1 MKNTNIYKI
10 TAFVIF
16 LNLLLHTA
24 LLHNFFTA
32 GVICIEQNGN
42 TRIENLTE
50 FNKLNSNLFD
60 YTFNKNILNPSHE
73 DCNNISLDV
82 NCFNDK
88 QIIQKQKD
96 VNRQNTLTALLTT
109 RTLLS
114 KKFNLYSTL
123 KKLSTNNFPLFS
135 YSTVALLI

>member
-1 MKNTNIYKI
+1 MTGVQ
-10 TAFVIF
+10 TC
-16 LNLLLHTA
+16 A
-24 LLHNFFTA
+24 LP
-32 GVICIEQNGN
+32 IS
-42 TRIENLTE
+42 E